1 MYYYTNYKSII
12 GNLIIVSDK
21 ENIVGLF
28 IEGQKNFYDE
38 ITHNMT
44 LNNNIEI
51 LNKTTKW
58 LDRYFN
64 RENPSVTELSIK
76 LIGSDFRKL
85 VWNILLEIPYSKTV
99 TYLDIA
105 KKVSKIL
112 NKNMSSQAIG
122 GAVGHNPISIIVPC
136 HRVIGTNGSLVGYA
150 GGLSIKRKL
159 LDLEKDNMHSYFE

>member
-12 GNLIIVSDK
+12 GNLVIVSDK

-28 IEGQKNFYDE
+28 IEGQKNFDNE
-38 ITHNMT
+38 ITHNMI
-44 LNNNIEI
+44 LNNNIEV
-51 LNKTTKW
+51 LNKAVKW

-64 RENPSVTELSIK
+64 KENPSVRELPIK

-112 NKNMSSQAIG
+112 NKNMSSQAVG

-159 LDLEKDNMHSYFE
+159 LDLENDNIN

>member
-28 IEGQKNFYDE
+28 IEGQKNFDNE
-38 ITHNMT
+38 ITHNMI
-44 LNNNIEI
+44 LNDNIEV
-51 LNKTTKW
+51 LNKAIKW

-64 RENPSVTELSIK
+64 KENPSVRELPIK

-112 NKNMSSQAIG
+112 NKNMSSQAVG

-150 GGLSIKRKL
+150 GGLSIKRQL
-159 LDLEKDNMHSYFE
+159 LDLEKDNIH

>member
-1 MYYYTNYKSII
+1 MYYYTNYKSRI
-12 GNLIIVSDK
+12 GNLVIVSDK

-28 IEGQKNFYDE
+28 IEGQKNFDNE
-38 ITHNMT
+38 ITHNMI
-44 LNNNIEI
+44 LNNNIEV
-51 LNKTTKW
+51 LNKAVKW

-64 RENPSVTELSIK
+64 KENPSVRELPIK

-112 NKNMSSQAIG
+112 NKNMSSQAVG

-136 HRVIGTNGSLVGYA
+136 HRVIGSLVGYA

-159 LDLEKDNMHSYFE
+159 LDLENDNIN

>member
-28 IEGQKNFYDE
+28 IEGQKNFDNE
-38 ITHNMT
+38 ITHNMI

-51 LNKTTKW
+51 LNKAVKW

-64 RENPSVTELSIK
+64 KENPSVSELPIK

-112 NKNMSSQAIG
+112 NKNMSSQAVG

-159 LDLEKDNMHSYFE
+159 LDLENDNIH